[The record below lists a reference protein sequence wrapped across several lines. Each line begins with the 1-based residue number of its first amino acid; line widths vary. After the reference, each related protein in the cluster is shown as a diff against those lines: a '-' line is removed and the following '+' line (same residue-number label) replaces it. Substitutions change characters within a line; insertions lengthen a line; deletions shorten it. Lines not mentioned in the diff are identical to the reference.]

1 MHTVSSLL
9 LCDSPGFQNPASCGR
24 QTGACF
30 EDLCHNYLQE
40 RLQLLFHH
48 TTLVAPKDRY
58 VQEAIDVD
66 YEDDYDED
74 GVGSPQGL
82 VSLLDR
88 GSSQS
93 ATMLR
98 TSQSDLSGSRQME
111 RKGLL
116 WLLDEE
122 TVCPGG
128 SDETFLDRL
137 FSYYGDRGKKIYLKN
152 FVLTNSVFSLTLIS
166 LSFNI
171 IFRFL
176 IVFFFS

>member
-1 MHTVSSLL
+1 M
-9 LCDSPGFQNPASCGR
+9 
-24 QTGACF
+24 
-30 EDLCHNYLQE
+30 
-40 RLQLLFHH
+40 
-48 TTLVAPKDRY
+48 
-58 VQEAIDVD
+58 D

-74 GVGSPQGL
+74 GIGSPQGL

-98 TSQSDLSGSRQME
+98 TSQSDLSGGRQME

-137 FSYYGDRGKKIYLKN
+137 FSHYGDRG
-152 FVLTNSVFSLTLIS
+152 TETIS
-166 LSFNI
+166 AQSTTTFA
-171 IFRFL
+171 R
-176 IVFFFS
+176 VAS

>member
-1 MHTVSSLL
+1 MYK
-9 LCDSPGFQNPASCGR
+9 FI
-24 QTGACF
+24 
-30 EDLCHNYLQE
+30 
-40 RLQLLFHH
+40 
-48 TTLVAPKDRY
+48 RY
-58 VQEAIDVD
+58 VQEGIDVD

-74 GVGSPQGL
+74 GIGSPQGL

-137 FSYYGDRGKKIYLKN
+137 FSHYGDRGKIN
-152 FVLTNSVFSLTLIS
+152 FPSSTLIAHIALIANFS
-166 LSFNI
+166 ALYGKI
-171 IFRFL
+171 IFK
-176 IVFFFS
+176 

>member
-1 MHTVSSLL
+1 
-9 LCDSPGFQNPASCGR
+9 
-24 QTGACF
+24 
-30 EDLCHNYLQE
+30 
-40 RLQLLFHH
+40 
-48 TTLVAPKDRY
+48 
-58 VQEAIDVD
+58 VD

-74 GVGSPQGL
+74 GIGSPQGL

-137 FSYYGDRGKKIYLKN
+137 FSHYGDRGTIRSHN
-152 FVLTNSVFSLTLIS
+152 MVAAFVSNDESYGSVVDFTEK
-166 LSFNI
+166 
-171 IFRFL
+171 R
-176 IVFFFS
+176 

>member
-1 MHTVSSLL
+1 MRINLYK
-9 LCDSPGFQNPASCGR
+9 FI
-24 QTGACF
+24 
-30 EDLCHNYLQE
+30 
-40 RLQLLFHH
+40 
-48 TTLVAPKDRY
+48 RY
-58 VQEAIDVD
+58 VQEGIDVD

-74 GVGSPQGL
+74 GIGSPQGL

-137 FSYYGDRGKKIYLKN
+137 FSHYGDRGK
-152 FVLTNSVFSLTLIS
+152 IS
-166 LSFNI
+166 FPTTC
-171 IFRFL
+171 
-176 IVFFFS
+176 

>member
-1 MHTVSSLL
+1 
-9 LCDSPGFQNPASCGR
+9 
-24 QTGACF
+24 
-30 EDLCHNYLQE
+30 
-40 RLQLLFHH
+40 
-48 TTLVAPKDRY
+48 
-58 VQEAIDVD
+58 VD

-74 GVGSPQGL
+74 GIGSPQGL

-137 FSYYGDRGKKIYLKN
+137 FSHYGDRGTIRSCN
-152 FVLTNSVFSLTLIS
+152 MVAAFVSNDESYVSVVDFTEK
-166 LSFNI
+166 
-171 IFRFL
+171 R
-176 IVFFFS
+176 

>member
-1 MHTVSSLL
+1 M
-9 LCDSPGFQNPASCGR
+9 
-24 QTGACF
+24 
-30 EDLCHNYLQE
+30 
-40 RLQLLFHH
+40 
-48 TTLVAPKDRY
+48 
-58 VQEAIDVD
+58 D

-74 GVGSPQGL
+74 HGIGSPQGL

-98 TSQSDLSGSRQME
+98 TSQSDLSGGRQME

-137 FSYYGDRGKKIYLKN
+137 FSHYGDRGEIDFSTHIHVYSKFPLRKN
-152 FVLTNSVFSLTLIS
+152 SNS
-166 LSFNI
+166 
-171 IFRFL
+171 
-176 IVFFFS
+176 